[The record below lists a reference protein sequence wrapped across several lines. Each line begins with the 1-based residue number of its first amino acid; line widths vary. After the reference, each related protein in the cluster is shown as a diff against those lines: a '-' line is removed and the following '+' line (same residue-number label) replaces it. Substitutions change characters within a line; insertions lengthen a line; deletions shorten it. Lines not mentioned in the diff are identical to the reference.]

1 MKTNKNERCENKI
14 SLRVG
19 GTQCPLPIPP
29 LKLAIRMLYSI
40 VLIIIPVMV
49 VIPKTF

>member
-1 MKTNKNERCENKI
+1 MSGVKI
-14 SLRVG
+14 KSVSELEG
-19 GTQCPLPIPP
+19 HIAPSPPP